1 LTTGPWIGN
10 LRIVTIKENNRNLS
24 KSISNTSSI
33 EGVSKMDTNHGYVA
47 SIYGDGKKIR
57 KSLFK
62 KFGDDQAKQMAI
74 DQIII
79 WKQQFNSRRE

>member
-1 LTTGPWIGN
+1 
-10 LRIVTIKENNRNLS
+10 
-24 KSISNTSSI
+24 
-33 EGVSKMDTNHGYVA
+33 MDTNHGYVA